1 VRERFDTNHNQEDIM
16 ATVTLKLITPH
27 GYPIDLNLS
36 PEDDSTTVKTL
47 LERTDKLADYLAG
60 KGWGFADAAPVGP
73 SAKELAAG
81 PTFAGYPCSVT
92 VDDAGLPTWI
102 MVNGHQAQRREKQG
116 DTWWSYK
123 DGETYVQA
131 LRIPKGEQAPPV
143 VGLPA

>member
-1 VRERFDTNHNQEDIM
+1 M
-16 ATVTLKLITPH
+16 ATVTLKLTTPN
-27 GYPIDLNLS
+27 GQPFDLAVG
-36 PEDDSTTVKTL
+36 PEDKWEDVQAL
-47 LERTDKLADYLAG
+47 LDRTDKLTGWLARN
-60 KGWGFADAAPVGP
+60 GWGFADAAPTGP
-73 SAKELAAG
+73 SVKELAAG

-143 VGLPA
+143 VGLPG